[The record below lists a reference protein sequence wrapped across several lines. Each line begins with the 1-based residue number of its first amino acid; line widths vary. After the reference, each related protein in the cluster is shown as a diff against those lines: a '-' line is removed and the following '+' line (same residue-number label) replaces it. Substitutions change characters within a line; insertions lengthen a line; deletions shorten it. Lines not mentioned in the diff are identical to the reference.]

1 MDLST
6 YGHYSSEWLSFWENN
21 PSATKDGFSSNH
33 SNQAATIRSTSN
45 EARSEVSA
53 NTTAEK
59 HLDQLVEATTAAATS
74 SQEHNIPLHIYR
86 PKVCPNG
93 GLAGVVIYFHGGGFL
108 LGDETTDDL
117 VCCRIADRTGT
128 VVVSVIY
135 RHTDKNKYLARVDD
149 AWDVFQYTCD
159 HAKSLELPIEESLV
173 LMGISAGR
181 TLAASVILRELEES
195 RELKIVRPLITV
207 ALLGI
212 PWLIHIDSYPLELFK
227 SPEVS
232 AKLQSAEAPVIPTQ
246 RLKLFSDLLGVQD
259 VTDSTNVIYVC
270 LVRDFSAINAH
281 SPHHIAI
288 NQCMYTIRSEAIH
301 QQKTS

>member
-1 MDLST
+1 
-6 YGHYSSEWLSFWENN
+6 
-21 PSATKDGFSSNH
+21 
-33 SNQAATIRSTSN
+33 
-45 EARSEVSA
+45 
-53 NTTAEK
+53 
-59 HLDQLVEATTAAATS
+59 
-74 SQEHNIPLHIYR
+74 
-86 PKVCPNG
+86 
-93 GLAGVVIYFHGGGFL
+93 
-108 LGDETTDDL
+108 
-117 VCCRIADRTGT
+117 
-128 VVVSVIY
+128 
-135 RHTDKNKYLARVDD
+135 
-149 AWDVFQYTCD
+149 
-159 HAKSLELPIEESLV
+159 
-173 LMGISAGR
+173 MGISAGR